1 MNEALDAPDA
11 IPPMIGRDGSL
22 QCVNAGNKRV
32 IGVENGSAKK
42 KASLVS
48 SCKPIHWGISSGF
61 VIGIGFVGEV
71 VQGVSVTFGRCI
83 AIAERP
89 ATPSSS
95 KSQPTTD
102 SVVNPIM
109 TFGDSALRIS
119 ETASSS
125 VSR

>member
-1 MNEALDAPDA
+1 M
-11 IPPMIGRDGSL
+11 
-22 QCVNAGNKRV
+22 
-32 IGVENGSAKK
+32 
-42 KASLVS
+42 S

-71 VQGVSVTFGRCI
+71 FQGVSVTFGRFI